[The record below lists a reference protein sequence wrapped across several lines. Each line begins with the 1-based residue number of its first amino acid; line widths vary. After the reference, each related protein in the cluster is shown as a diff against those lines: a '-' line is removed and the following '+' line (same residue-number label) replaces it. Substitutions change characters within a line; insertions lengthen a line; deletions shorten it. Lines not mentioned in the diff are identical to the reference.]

1 MDSDTIPNE
10 LPAIGLL
17 SELDESVRK
26 VLAAA
31 GRFETLAAG
40 TGLALQG
47 HPHRTLAVLLS
58 GRAAVHCHAH
68 GDYVHLAD
76 IKAGETI
83 GEMNLLDPQKASA
96 DVKVTEK
103 ATAWII
109 DADQFQAL
117 MERDPVNAVQILQWL
132 GRQLCRR
139 LRHDAENMLRQALES
154 RSRFRDMDY

>member
-1 MDSDTIPNE
+1 MDSESLPHE

-31 GRFETLAAG
+31 GRFETLAVG

-47 HPHRTLAVLLS
+47 HPHRTLTVLLS
-58 GRAAVHCHAH
+58 GRAAVHCHAN

-117 MERDPVNAVQILQWL
+117 MQSDPVHVVQILQWL

-139 LRHDAENMLRQALES
+139 LRNDAEKMLRQALES
-154 RSRFRDMDY
+154 RARFRDMDY

>member
-1 MDSDTIPNE
+1 MDSDTTPTE

-17 SELDESVRK
+17 AELDESVRR

-31 GRFETLAAG
+31 GRFESLAAG
-40 TGLALQG
+40 TGLAVQG
-47 HPHRTLAVLLS
+47 LPHKTLAVLLS

-68 GDYVHLAD
+68 GDYIHLAD

-96 DVKVTEK
+96 DVKITEK

-109 DADQFQAL
+109 DVEQFQAL
-117 MERDPVNAVQILQWL
+117 VQNDPANGVQILQWL

-139 LRHDAENMLRQALES
+139 LRNDAERMLRQAQES
-154 RSRFRDMDY
+154 RTRFRDMDY